1 MFSGCSS
8 LQSLDL
14 RSFNTSKVTSMNDM
28 FGSCQKLI
36 SLNLDSFNTSN
47 VTDANYMFQS
57 CKLLETITNID
68 LIKATKVN
76 YMFNN
81 CSALKNLTVYNI
93 KKSFIIGSDTS
104 YGTLLTLDSLVHT
117 IQQLWDLTGS
127 TSQTLTMST
136 ASKNLIANVYVK
148 LVEPTAEQIEADPNI
163 IYKKN
168 CVVCESTDA
177 GAMTITEYATSKNWT
192 IA

>member
-1 MFSGCSS
+1 
-8 LQSLDL
+8 
-14 RSFNTSKVTSMNDM
+14 MNDM

-36 SLNLDSFNTSN
+36 SLNLDSFDTSN

-57 CKLLETITNID
+57 CKLLETISNLN
-68 LIKATKVN
+68 LIKAKSVN
-76 YMFNN
+76 VMFNN
-81 CSALKNLTVYNI
+81 CYALKNLTVYNI
-93 KKSFIIGSDTS
+93 KKSFIIGSGTT

-136 ASKNLIANVYVK
+136 TSKELIANVYVK

-163 IYKKN
+163 TSKKP
-168 CVVCESTDA
+168 CIVCESTDEC
-177 GAMTITEYATSKNWT
+177 AMTITEYATSKNWA